1 MEETLA
7 GRHRKEP
14 VTGES
19 DHLRKVAEFRRLG
32 YPDLVLQKTLSY
44 LGATTGDGTWIRVRN
59 ALRDASDTPQEGAE
73 AS

>member
-1 MEETLA
+1 MA
-7 GRHRKEP
+7 
-14 VTGES
+14 S
-19 DHLRKVAEFRRLG
+19 DSRNLYMSARAKVAEFRRLG

-59 ALRDASDTPQEGAE
+59 ALRDASDSPQEGAE